1 MKRSVGRWI
10 GLTLWIAGAFGMRW
24 LAVFAMSVS
33 LPLAQAEREPVRSV
47 TAVGHWSLTGATR
60 VAVEVSGDFAF
71 RTGRLHNPE
80 RVYFD
85 ILNARPRVDSR
96 PSYAEAL
103 EDRLVKRIRVA
114 EKEPGV
120 TRVALDLAEPTDV
133 SASRLVNP
141 SRLMIELRAG
151 ATPPIPATAA
161 SSLKTAVP
169 PAPPQPNVGP
179 PREVPPTVQ
188 ADRTAAEPSKAQL
201 AKREPNPDAGPSKTV
216 SAEPPAAPP
225 EVAKAAKR
233 TSAGGSSLVRAIG
246 LQVSRP
252 AIRVFAPEAADPA
265 ARELTLAIG
274 RGAVIDCP
282 EGVARISTSNPG
294 AVDAVTASEKEVLF
308 QAKALG
314 QATLVV
320 WSKSGARRAYEVTVE
335 PNLEPLRKLL
345 KETFPD
351 EDIDLRASRESL
363 ALVGRASS
371 QAVADRALALV
382 AASVKGAI
390 GNLRVAPPA
399 PEKQILL
406 KVRFAELNRSATAE
420 FGINLLSTGAGGTPG
435 SLSTG
440 QFPSGALGQISGN
453 APPGSTTFTLSDMLN
468 IFAFRRDLNLAALIR
483 DLQTRGLLQVL
494 AEPNL
499 VATNGKEASF
509 LAGGEFPVPVAQGGA
524 AAGAITVQ
532 YREFGIRLTFLP
544 QVTANHT
551 IRLHVKPE
559 VSSIDPSNGVTLS
572 GFRIPALSTR
582 RIETDVELADGQS
595 FVIAGLL
602 DRRVTE
608 GLSRIPGLAHIPIFG
623 ALFRSRAQTKT
634 RDELVVVVT
643 PEAAAPSGD
652 PPPLPEMPAPFLGP
666 AKAGEAR

>member
-1 MKRSVGRWI
+1 MKRSVSRWI
-10 GLTLWIAGAFGMRW
+10 GLGLWIAEAFGMRW
-24 LAVFAMSVS
+24 LAAFAMSVS
-33 LPLAQAEREPVRSV
+33 LLLAQAEREPVRSV
-47 TAVGHWSLTGATR
+47 NAVRHWSLTDATR
-60 VAVEVSGDFAF
+60 VTVEVSGDFAF

-80 RVYFD
+80 RAYFD
-85 ILNARPRVDSR
+85 ILNARPRVDSQ

-141 SRLMIELRAG
+141 SRLMIELRAE
-151 ATPPIPATAA
+151 ATPPIPSTAP
-161 SSLKTAVP
+161 SSRKTAVP
-169 PAPPQPNVGP
+169 PAPPKPNVGP
-179 PREVPPTVQ
+179 PREVPPALKAPAAAA
-188 ADRTAAEPSKAQL
+188 ADQTA
-201 AKREPNPDAGPSKTV
+201 T
-216 SAEPPAAPP
+216 EPPAAPL

-246 LQVSRP
+246 LKVSRP
-252 AIRVFAPEAADPA
+252 AIRVFALEAADPSP
-265 ARELTLAIG
+265 RELTLVIG

-282 EGVARISTSNPG
+282 EGVERISTSNPD

-308 QAKALG
+308 QGKALG

-320 WSKSGARRAYEVTVE
+320 WSKSGARQAYEVTVE

-390 GNLRVAPPA
+390 GNLRVAAPA

-420 FGINLLSTGAGGTPG
+420 FGINLLSTGAGQTPAA
-435 SLSTG
+435 LSTG
-440 QFPSGALGQISGN
+440 QFPSGALSQISGN
-453 APPGSTTFTLSDMLN
+453 TPSSSTTFTLSDMLN
-468 IFAFRRDLNLAALIR
+468 IFAFRPDLNLAALIR
-483 DLQTRGLLQVL
+483 DLQTRGLLQIL

-509 LAGGEFPVPVAQGGA
+509 LAGGEFPVPIAQGGA
-524 AAGAITVQ
+524 SAGAITVQ

-551 IRLHVKPE
+551 VRLHVKPE

-582 RIETDVELADGQS
+582 RIETDIELAEGQS

-602 DRRVTE
+602 DQRVTE
-608 GLSRIPGLAHIPIFG
+608 DLSRIPGLAPIPIFG

-643 PEAAAPSGD
+643 PEAAAQSSG
-652 PPPLPEMPAPFLGP
+652 PALLPEMPTPFLGP